1 MKGEFY
7 AVSWWFISSGLA
19 IMCFVPLIGSFTY
32 HYSTLS
38 SDMIN
43 DDISN
48 SVVCGS
54 GERHRNFAHRAGYV
68 CLPVL

>member
-1 MKGEFY
+1 MMKGEFY

-38 SDMIN
+38 SDVQGI
-43 DDISN
+43 
-48 SVVCGS
+48 
-54 GERHRNFAHRAGYV
+54 
-68 CLPVL
+68 L